1 VAVEAGAAVELAGC
15 GPWLGRHKSVLGPG
29 ERAVTTMSRNFR
41 GRMGHPTSEIYLVSP
56 ATALRGRLADPREV
70 A

>member
-1 VAVEAGAAVELAGC
+1 VAAEAGAVVELAGC
-15 GPWLGRHKSVLGPG
+15 GPWLGRHQGVLAPG

-41 GRMGHPTSEIYLVSP
+41 GRMGDPTSEIYLVSP

>member
-1 VAVEAGAAVELAGC
+1 MAVEAGAAVELAGC
-15 GPWLGRHKSVLGPG
+15 GPWLGRHKGVLGPG

-41 GRMGHPTSEIYLVSP
+41 GRMGDPTSEIYLVSP

>member
-1 VAVEAGAAVELAGC
+1 MVELAGC

-41 GRMGHPTSEIYLVSP
+41 GRMGDPTSEIYLVSP